1 MAKEHT
7 QNGVFRQKSLER
19 VSSPEQLNEYIR
31 VSNPGVWMLLA
42 AIVVL
47 LVGVCVWGVLGRLDT
62 TLSAAAVSAEGKTLL
77 YVKEDSIGQV
87 AEGMTVRIGE
97 KEYLV
102 TDISTEPV
110 TVDDH
115 FSDYALHVG
124 GLQKGQW
131 VFAVSIDADLPEGVH
146 AAQIVIESVAPM
158 SFVLN

>member
-1 MAKEHT
+1 MN
-7 QNGVFRQKSLER
+7 QQLFRKKSIDR

-42 AIVVL
+42 AIIVL

-62 TLSAAAVSAEGKTLL
+62 TLSVAAVSDGDKTVL
-77 YVKEDSIGQV
+77 YVKEDNIAQV

-97 KEYLV
+97 KEYIV
-102 TDISTEPV
+102 TEISAEPV
-110 TVDDH
+110 TVGGG

-124 GLQKGQW
+124 NLQKGQW
-131 VFAVSIDADLPEGVH
+131 VFAVSIDAALPEGVH
-146 AAQIVIESVAPM
+146 TAQIVIESVAPM